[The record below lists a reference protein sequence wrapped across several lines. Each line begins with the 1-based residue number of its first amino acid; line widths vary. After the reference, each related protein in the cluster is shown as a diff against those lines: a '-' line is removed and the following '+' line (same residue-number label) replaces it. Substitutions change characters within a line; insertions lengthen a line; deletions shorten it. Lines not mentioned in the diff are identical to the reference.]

1 MRNVAE
7 TIKAVRKYLKL
18 TVWDLHVR
26 TGLSTET
33 IRKVESGMGQP
44 YLSTVQ
50 TILNAMGCELKVV
63 AKEKRDNA

>member
-1 MRNVAE
+1 MRSVAE

-26 TGLSTET
+26 TGLSMET
-33 IRKVESGMGQP
+33 IRKVESGIGQP

-50 TILNAMGCELKVV
+50 IILDAMGCELKVV
-63 AKEKRDNA
+63 AKENGHD

>member
-7 TIKAVRKYLKL
+7 TIKAVRKYMKL

-26 TGLSTET
+26 TGLSMET
-33 IRKVESGMGQP
+33 IRKVERGMGQP

-50 TILNAMGCELKVV
+50 TILDAMGCELRV
-63 AKEKRDNA
+63 AVKENGHD

>member
-26 TGLSTET
+26 SGLSMET

-50 TILNAMGCELKVV
+50 TILDAMGCELRV
-63 AKEKRDNA
+63 AVKEGAEK

>member
-7 TIKAVRKYLKL
+7 TIKGVRTYLKL

-26 TGLSTET
+26 TGLSMET
-33 IRKVESGMGQP
+33 IRKVESGTGQP

-50 TILNAMGCELKVV
+50 TILEAMGCELRV
-63 AKEKRDNA
+63 AVKENGHD

>member
-7 TIKAVRKYLKL
+7 TIKAVRRYLKL

-26 TGLSTET
+26 TGLSMET

-50 TILNAMGCELKVV
+50 TILDAMGCELRV
-63 AKEKRDNA
+63 AVKENGHD

>member
-26 TGLSTET
+26 TGLSMET
-33 IRKVESGMGQP
+33 IRKVESGTGRP

-50 TILNAMGCELKVV
+50 TILEAMDCELRV
-63 AKEKRDNA
+63 AVKENGHD